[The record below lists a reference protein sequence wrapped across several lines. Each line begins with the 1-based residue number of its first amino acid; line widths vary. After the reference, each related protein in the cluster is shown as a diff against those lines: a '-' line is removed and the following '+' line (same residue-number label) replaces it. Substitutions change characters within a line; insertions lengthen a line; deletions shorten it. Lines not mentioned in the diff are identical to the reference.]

1 MFSPDLRGVLSRER
15 APQSFCVARD
25 VQHDATPPPVRPASY
40 LPASMLRLLALSLL
54 VAASAQAQPR
64 PADVVSWSVAAVP
77 GARGAEAR
85 VVFTARLLPG
95 WKMYALDSGVGR
107 PLAVTLDPL
116 PAGLD
121 AAAPRQSAPTRA
133 HDDLFGAEAS
143 TFSGTARIEQPL
155 RVSRRA
161 ALGRHTVTGSVRY
174 AVCDAT
180 ICLPPATA
188 PFRVAVAVQ

>member
-1 MFSPDLRGVLSRER
+1 
-15 APQSFCVARD
+15 
-25 VQHDATPPPVRPASY
+25 
-40 LPASMLRLLALSLL
+40 MLRLALASLL
-54 VAASAQAQPR
+54 VATAAAAQPR
-64 PADVVSWSVAAVP
+64 PAEVVTWTVGSVPA
-77 GARGAEAR
+77 ARGAEAR

-121 AAAPRQSAPTRA
+121 AGAPRQGTPARA
-133 HDDLFGAEAS
+133 HDDVFGAEAS
-143 TFSGTARIEQPL
+143 TFSGSARIEQPL

-161 ALGRHTVTGSVRY
+161 ARGRHTVTGNVRY

-180 ICLPPATA
+180 VCLPPATA
-188 PFRVAVAVQ
+188 PFRVSVGVQ

>member
-1 MFSPDLRGVLSRER
+1 
-15 APQSFCVARD
+15 
-25 VQHDATPPPVRPASY
+25 
-40 LPASMLRLLALSLL
+40 MLRLVLVSLFLAT
-54 VAASAQAQPR
+54 AATAQPR
-64 PADVVSWSVAAVP
+64 PSEVVSWSVGSVP
-77 GARGAEAR
+77 AARGGEAR
-85 VVFTARLLPG
+85 VVFMARLLPG

-121 AAAPRQSAPTRA
+121 AGAPRQGTPTRA
-133 HDDLFGAEAS
+133 HDDVFDAEAS
-143 TFSGTARIEQPL
+143 TFSGSARIVQPL

-161 ALGRHTVTGSVRY
+161 ARGRHTVTGNVRY

-188 PFRVAVAVQ
+188 PFRVSVGVQ